1 MRHRHATT
9 RAMRLVASLA
19 LLLGAGLGL
28 AGCPIESNQPLGPAD
43 QAKEDAALYG
53 VWYAIENDSPAWF
66 HIYRPSDANPGAI
79 EVMIVSQDADGV
91 GDSERY
97 SGHLSEVGGLRFVNV
112 RGPVAGDAPS
122 GPYYLVNYRFAAD
135 GALELRL
142 LREATA
148 EAAIAAD
155 RLAGERTADGKPTD
169 HVTDTP
175 ERIRA
180 YIAATDPSLLFD
192 DPIRLEPVRAKP

>member
-1 MRHRHATT
+1 MRRPPASI
-9 RAMRLVASLA
+9 RPLRLAASLA
-19 LLLGAGLGL
+19 LLIGAGLGL
-28 AGCPIESNQPLGPAD
+28 AGCPVESDQPLGPAD
-43 QAKEDAALYG
+43 QAKEDSALYG
-53 VWYAIENDSPAWF
+53 VWYANENDSPAWF
-66 HIYRPSDANPGAI
+66 HIYRPNAADPGVI
-79 EVMIVSQDADGV
+79 EVMIVSQDANGV

-97 SGHLSEVGGLRFVNV
+97 SGHLSEVDGLRFVNI
-112 RGPVAGDAPS
+112 RGPVTGDAPS
-122 GPYYLVNYRFAAD
+122 GPYYLVNYRVAAD

-180 YIAATDPSLLFD
+180 YVAATDPSLLFD